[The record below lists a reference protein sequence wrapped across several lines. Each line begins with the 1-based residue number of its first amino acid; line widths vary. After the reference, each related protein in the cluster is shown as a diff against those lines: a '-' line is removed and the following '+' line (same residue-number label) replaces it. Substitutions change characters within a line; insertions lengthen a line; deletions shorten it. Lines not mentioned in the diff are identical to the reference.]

1 MLMILEKLNKIMTVE
16 LALGLLVLVVL
27 MCVCV
32 NHRLNQ
38 LKDEDKNG
46 R

>member
-1 MLMILEKLNKIMTVE
+1 MTVE
-16 LALGLLVLVVL
+16 LALGLLALGVL

-32 NHRLNQ
+32 NYRLKR
-38 LKDEDKNG
+38 LKEEDDG